1 MDKVQ
6 EILLNHNT
14 DIRMEDSYVA
24 PFSIYINCRC
34 HRLALCFKHLFDQF
48 PWLELIDRLLFGL
61 WKGFYC
67 SGKNRHVLKSIQEAY
82 GSKALNLVK
91 AAVTRRL
98 PHGAA
103 CKRCWERYHFIIEAL
118 GDIIT
123 TSSNLE
129 LVACRDTLLEATVYQ
144 ITFLE
149 DAVSVTNILSLLLQ
163 SVKKDFSAISRS
175 TNAVLVT
182 FKVMGENRETKY
194 LKNFN
199 KIENSQKQNNV
210 IFNNSQTSITRS

>member
-1 MDKVQ
+1 MGQHASVVEKDT
-6 EILLNHNT
+6 I
-14 DIRMEDSYVA
+14 
-24 PFSIYINCRC
+24 
-34 HRLALCFKHLFDQF
+34 
-48 PWLELIDRLLFGL
+48 
-61 WKGFYC
+61 
-67 SGKNRHVLKSIQEAY
+67 
-82 GSKALNLVK
+82 
-91 AAVTRRL
+91 
-98 PHGAA
+98 
-103 CKRCWERYHFIIEAL
+103 FIIEAL

-149 DAVSVTNILSLLLQ
+149 DAVSVTNILSLLLR

-194 LKNFN
+194 LKNF

-210 IFNNSQTSITRS
+210 IFNNSQTSKTRS

>member
-1 MDKVQ
+1 MGQHASVVEKDT
-6 EILLNHNT
+6 I
-14 DIRMEDSYVA
+14 
-24 PFSIYINCRC
+24 
-34 HRLALCFKHLFDQF
+34 
-48 PWLELIDRLLFGL
+48 
-61 WKGFYC
+61 
-67 SGKNRHVLKSIQEAY
+67 
-82 GSKALNLVK
+82 
-91 AAVTRRL
+91 
-98 PHGAA
+98 
-103 CKRCWERYHFIIEAL
+103 FIIEAL

-175 TNAVLVT
+175 TNVLQMVT

-210 IFNNSQTSITRS
+210 IFNNSQTSKTRS